1 MTLRLHTSR
10 LLPVPHG
17 FTTRHGG
24 VSEGPYRSLN
34 LGLSVGDSPERVA
47 ENLRTLAREAGIGS
61 FQIQTAAQVHGARV
75 LEDVVPDPRAEL
87 TTSCGE
93 ADALWTA
100 AAGSAV
106 AVRVAD
112 CVPILIVDPGN
123 RRVAAVHSGWRGT
136 ELKIAA
142 RAVESLVSRGSVA
155 SRLLVAI
162 GPSIRAC
169 CYAVSTELS
178 DRFAALFGR
187 GVVRTNAGQQHLD
200 LAPAVHQTLL
210 DAGVRGE
217 NIDLLPG
224 CTSCAAGDFFSHR
237 RDRGTTGRQM
247 GFVVCS
253 F

>member
-1 MTLRLHTSR
+1 MTLRFHTSR

-17 FTTRHGG
+17 FTTRDGG

-34 LGLSVGDSPERVA
+34 LSLSVGDSPGHVA
-47 ENLRTLAREAGIGS
+47 ENLRALAKEVGIRS

-75 LEDVVPDPRAEL
+75 LEDVVPDPHAEL
-87 TTSCGE
+87 TAS
-93 ADALWTA
+93 
-100 AAGSAV
+100 SAV
-106 AVRVAD
+106 AVRLAD
-112 CVPILIVDPGN
+112 CVPILIVDPVSC
-123 RRVAAVHSGWRGT
+123 RVAAVHSGWRGT

-142 RAVESLVSRGSVA
+142 RAVEALVSRGGVA

-187 GVVRTNAGQQHLD
+187 RVVRTSAGQQHLD
-200 LAPAVHQTLL
+200 LPRAVHHTLL
-210 DAGVRGE
+210 DTGVRSE

-237 RDRGTTGRQM
+237 RDKGTTGRQM

>member
-1 MTLRLHTSR
+1 MTLRFHTSR

-17 FTTRHGG
+17 FTTRDGG
-24 VSEGPYRSLN
+24 VSQGPYRSLN
-34 LGLSVGDSPERVA
+34 LSLSVGDSSEHVA
-47 ENLRTLAREAGIGS
+47 ENLRALAREVGIRS
-61 FQIQTAAQVHGARV
+61 SQIQTAAQVHGARV
-75 LEDVVPDPRAEL
+75 LEDVVPDPHAEL
-87 TTSCGE
+87 PSACGE

-100 AAGSAV
+100 SAGSAV

-112 CVPILIVDPGN
+112 CVPILIVDTGSC
-123 RRVAAVHSGWRGT
+123 RVAAVHSGWRGT

-142 RAVESLVSRGSVA
+142 RAVEALVSRGGVT

-169 CYAVSTELS
+169 CYAVSTALS
-178 DRFAALFGR
+178 DRFVALFGSR
-187 GVVRTNAGQQHLD
+187 VVRTSAGQQHLD
-200 LAPAVHQTLL
+200 LPRAVHQTLV
-210 DAGVRGE
+210 DAGVRSE

-224 CTSCAAGDFFSHR
+224 CTSCDAGDFFSHR
-237 RDRGTTGRQM
+237 RDKGTTGRQM